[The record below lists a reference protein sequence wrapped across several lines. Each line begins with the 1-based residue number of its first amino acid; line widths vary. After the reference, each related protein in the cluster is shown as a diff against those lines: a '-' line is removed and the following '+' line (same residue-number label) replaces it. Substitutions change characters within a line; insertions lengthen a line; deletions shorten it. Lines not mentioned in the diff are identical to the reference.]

1 MKKISFEKIFKSL
14 GIIEKDVIFI
24 SSNLLKLSIKKRD
37 KIIDFE
43 ISEIIDNLIKI
54 IKNNGT
60 IIVPTFNWNF
70 CKGLG
75 FHYKKTLSNSG
86 SLGNHVLSRPI
97 L

>member
-1 MKKISFEKIFKSL
+1 M
-14 GIIEKDVIFI
+14 IFI

-43 ISEIIDNLIKI
+43 ISEIIDSLIKI

-75 FHYKKTLSNSG
+75 FHYKNIIKLRFFG
-86 SLGNHVLSRPI
+86 KPCFIRPI

>member
-43 ISEIIDNLIKI
+43 ISEIIDSLIKT

-70 CKGLG
+70 CKG
-75 FHYKKTLSNSG
+75 
-86 SLGNHVLSRPI
+86 
-97 L
+97 